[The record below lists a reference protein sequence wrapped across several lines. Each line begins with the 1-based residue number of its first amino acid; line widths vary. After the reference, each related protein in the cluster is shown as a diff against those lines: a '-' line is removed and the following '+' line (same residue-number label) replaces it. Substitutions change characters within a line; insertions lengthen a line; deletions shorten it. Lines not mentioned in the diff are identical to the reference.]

1 MAELRVNPTRM
12 ELKNLK
18 NKLATA
24 RRGHKLLKDKCDELM
39 RRFLDIVRE
48 DKAMRE
54 KVEDELARVHRSFAT
69 ASALTSPR
77 AMREALIL
85 PTRSTEL
92 SVSTKN
98 LMSVI
103 VPTFSPVAVGEGAH
117 DMTYGVAFTSGELDA
132 AVREL
137 SAMADDLVKLA
148 ELEKSA
154 QMLAQEIERTRRRV
168 NALEYIMI
176 PRYEVAIKSITMK
189 LDENGRGNT
198 TRLMKVKDMMLEAS
212 IEAKRAADA
221 QA

>member
-48 DKAMRE
+48 DKAMRQ
-54 KVEDELARVHRSFAT
+54 KVEDELALVHRSFAT

-92 SVSTKN
+92 AVSTKN
-98 LMSVI
+98 LMSVV
-103 VPTFSPVAVGEGAH
+103 VPTFTLSEVG
-117 DMTYGVAFTSGELDA
+117 SGGH
-132 AVREL
+132 VSFRM
-137 SAMADDLVKLA
+137 S
-148 ELEKSA
+148 
-154 QMLAQEIERTRRRV
+154 
-168 NALEYIMI
+168 
-176 PRYEVAIKSITMK
+176 
-189 LDENGRGNT
+189 
-198 TRLMKVKDMMLEAS
+198 
-212 IEAKRAADA
+212 
-221 QA
+221 

>member
-48 DKAMRE
+48 DKAMRQ
-54 KVEDELARVHRSFAT
+54 KVEDELALVHRSFAT

-92 SVSTKN
+92 AVSTKN
-98 LMSVI
+98 LMSVV
-103 VPTFSPVAVGEGAH
+103 VPTFTLSEVGEGAH
-117 DMTYGVAFTSGELDA
+117 DMPYGVAFTSGELDA

-176 PRYEVAIKSITMK
+176 PRYEVAIKGITMK
-189 LDENGRGNT
+189 LDENERSNT

>member
-1 MAELRVNPTRM
+1 M

-48 DKAMRE
+48 DKAMRQ
-54 KVEDELARVHRSFAT
+54 KVEDELALVHRSFAT

-92 SVSTKN
+92 AVSTKN
-98 LMSVI
+98 LMSVV
-103 VPTFSPVAVGEGAH
+103 VPTFTLSEVGEGAH
-117 DMTYGVAFTSGELDA
+117 DMPYGVAFTSGELDA

-176 PRYEVAIKSITMK
+176 PRYEVAIKGITMK
-189 LDENGRGNT
+189 LDENERGNT